1 MSATHSLA
9 TLEAYELWAETYAAG
24 PHNPLMSAEQRA
36 MVELFPEIR
45 GRRVLDLACGTGR
58 YTRLMAAAQAAEVV
72 AVDISPRMLR
82 QVTAGARILANM
94 TQLPLVKES
103 FDVVISGLALGH
115 AIELDRWMSEV
126 SRVLKPGGTLLYSDF
141 HPEASRAGL
150 TRSFKDTSNRNHTV
164 PHCCH
169 GLDAQR
175 HAAAAAALTIQV
187 VRELRAGIE
196 LKEDFPGSDEFYRR
210 RFGTP
215 LVLVVRATR

>member
-1 MSATHSLA
+1 
-9 TLEAYELWAETYAAG
+9 
-24 PHNPLMSAEQRA
+24 

-150 TRSFKDTSNRNHTV
+150 TRSFKDACNRNHTV

-175 HAAAAAALTIQV
+175 HAAAAASLTHPG
-187 VRELRAGIE
+187 RA
-196 LKEDFPGSDEFYRR
+196 
-210 RFGTP
+210 
-215 LVLVVRATR
+215 